1 MSNVSAADVYFDSQE
16 NRLISYRPDP
26 ANLLGLANTKE
37 KQMARF
43 VLVHGGFSGAWI
55 WSPLMDSLAAAGHSV
70 EAFDLPG
77 MGDDHIDVS
86 TTLDRTTINMHS
98 YPHGPSESKIGRRSK
113 TEASRAFAPAS
124 RSGKHP
130 AYRQLFAPFFF
141 TGVQSTWHH
150 LAAIQRPAHPARRR
164 PGGASDTGHRREDDR
179 TGTGYN
185 TPAGSL
191 GREEVRAPGTP
202 LR

>member
-1 MSNVSAADVYFDSQE
+1 MVSDPMITNAVPLESLRTCTPICANV
-16 NRLISYRPDP
+16 LIGRS
-26 ANLLGLANTKE
+26 
-37 KQMARF
+37 
-43 VLVHGGFSGAWI
+43 
-55 WSPLMDSLAAAGHSV
+55 
-70 EAFDLPG
+70 
-77 MGDDHIDVS
+77 DVS
-86 TTLDRTTINMHS
+86 PKLDRTTIDMHS
-98 YPHGPSESKIGRRSK
+98 YPHGPSESKIERRSE
-113 TEASRAFAPAS
+113 TEAPRAFAPAS

-179 TGTGYN
+179 TGSGYN
-185 TPAGSL
+185 PPAGSL